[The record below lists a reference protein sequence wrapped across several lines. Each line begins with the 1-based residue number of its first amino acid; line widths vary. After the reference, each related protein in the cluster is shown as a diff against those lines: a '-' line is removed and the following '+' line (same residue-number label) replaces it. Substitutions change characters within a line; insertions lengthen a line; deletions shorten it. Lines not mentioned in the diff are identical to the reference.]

1 MTSQKPLI
9 ITAAICGAEVF
20 KKDTPYIPYTAEEL
34 ATEAHACIESGA
46 SIIHLHVRNDDG
58 APSQDRALFDKAITA
73 IRERVGQ
80 TAIIQVSTG
89 GAVGMTVEERCQPL
103 SLRPD
108 MATLTT
114 GTVNFGNDVFM
125 NDQASIEA
133 ILSTIQANNVIPEGE
148 VFDTGMVDTSLRM
161 IRQGLLSTP
170 LHYDFVM
177 GVPGGM
183 GASPERL
190 DFVRSLIPEDCT
202 WTVAAIG
209 RHELP
214 LAKKAIVDGGHV
226 RVGLEDNIYIR
237 KGELAEGSAALV
249 REVVTYAEQAGRS
262 VATPAEART
271 LLGLPAQAHV

>member
-1 MTSQKPLI
+1 MTTKSPVI

-20 KKDTPYIPYTAEEL
+20 KTDSPYVPYTADEL
-34 ATEAHACIESGA
+34 AQEAAACVESGA
-46 SIIHLHVRNDDG
+46 SIIHLHVRKEDG
-58 APSQDRALFDKAITA
+58 TPSQDRDLFDKAIKA
-73 IRERVGQ
+73 IRSRVGPV
-80 TAIIQVSTG
+80 AIIQVSTG
-89 GAVGMTVEERCQPL
+89 GAVGMGVEERCQPL
-103 SLRPD
+103 ELKPD

-114 GTVNFGNDVFM
+114 GTVNFGNDVFL

-133 ILSTIQANNVIPEGE
+133 ILSKIQANNVTPEIE

-161 IRQGLLSTP
+161 VRKGLLSTP

-202 WTVAAIG
+202 WTVAGIG

-214 LAKKAIVDGGHV
+214 LAQKAIADGGHV

-237 KGELAEGSAALV
+237 KGELAEGSSALV
-249 REVVTYAEQAGRS
+249 REVVQYAQQAGRP
-262 VATPAEART
+262 VASPSEARK
-271 LLGLPAQAHV
+271 LLGLPPKAQA